1 MKKSGFCCRH
11 SQEKKH
17 SVPPT
22 PESGSPPAAAAT
34 STDLSELLFVA
45 RGLMPKIINRLLVEL
60 RRNDPIALEEI
71 DVYLTNLLSP
81 LTAMGAPMR
90 TIISQVL
97 LDPGVYEKYAKNCE
111 TIGGLERKNFLIG
124 RYEQYV
130 IARLA
135 MPNFNLKHYYK
146 GCSICPPNGCS
157 LRLENSEFTHS
168 TFVEELLFW
177 TVQYEF
183 PQKLVCFLLNM
194 LRDGEYKAHFARS
207 FVAHYSRISMM
218 LANFRGNTDDAGQQA
233 NTNKPTPHDLLSN
246 CVVHVSVQL
255 LSNESLAFKL
265 CEEEHLLFILI
276 ASLKATI
283 EGADADR
290 SNLTASQLQ
299 DPDRNQHK
307 VVKCDHH
314 VMKKHFY
321 WPLVSD
327 LNNILTH
334 RRVALMFI
342 RNRELFEL
350 WLGFVLDF
358 QGMNLNIR
366 ELLMHVEFEND
377 SYYASFSSELE
388 ICATSLWTIMLHNRE
403 PATAPLTVQVVH
415 STLAYLN
422 KWFRLIGFSYEQTPN
437 PLHCTFH
444 IPLHRYYSIF
454 LRNGVAHQGLHLDEL
469 LPSAEEQI
477 KLLLAHPLQIQINFY
492 EILCTLWVRNGLQ
505 MKGQAMTYIQC
516 HFCNSMIDPDL
527 FLIQQL
533 ASKLSPDWFVRTVLE
548 RFHIFDW
555 LSLRNSCADSFS
567 VFNFNNLYSQ
577 FNLNE
582 TGAGGESAANFLEP
596 EQLMPMC
603 EAALTFLC
611 TLFTVQTNLGLSEEE
626 IIRKGKRLLFFCWL
640 LFNLTP

>member
-17 SVPPT
+17 SPPA
-22 PESGSPPAAAAT
+22 PSGSPPQP

-60 RRNDPIALEEI
+60 RRNDPDALPEI
-71 DVYLTNLLSP
+71 DTYLTNLLSP

-97 LDPGVYEKYAKNCE
+97 LDPAVYQQYAKACE
-111 TIGGLERKNFLIG
+111 TLGNLERKNFLMS
-124 RYEQYV
+124 RHENYLLT
-130 IARLA
+130 RMA
-135 MPNFNLKHYYK
+135 MPNFALKHYYR
-146 GCSICPPNGCS
+146 GCSICPPNACS
-157 LRLENSEFTHS
+157 LRLENSEFTHN

-194 LRDGEYKAHFARS
+194 LRDGEYKAHFARA
-207 FVAHYSRISMM
+207 FVYHYSRTSMM
-218 LANFRGNTDDAGQQA
+218 LANFRQADQEAGGAQA
-233 NTNKPTPHDLLSN
+233 NANKPTAHDLLSN

-255 LSNESLAFKL
+255 LSNESLAYKL

-283 EGADADR
+283 EGSDADR

-299 DPDRNQHK
+299 DADRNQHK

-403 PATAPLTVQVVH
+403 PATAPLTVQVVQ

-469 LPSAEEQI
+469 LPANEEQI

-533 ASKLSPDWFVRTVLE
+533 ASKLAPDWFIRTVLE
-548 RFHIFDW
+548 RFHVFDW
-555 LSLRNSCADSFS
+555 LSFRNSSSESF

-582 TGAGGESAANFLEP
+582 PGGEAGARAAAFLEP

-626 IIRKGKRLLFFCWL
+626 IIRKGKVALN
-640 LFNLTP
+640 FNQSIN

>member
-1 MKKSGFCCRH
+1 MKSDD
-11 SQEKKH
+11 S
-17 SVPPT
+17 
-22 PESGSPPAAAAT
+22 SGSPPP
-34 STDLSELLFVA
+34 STAQPGSPANDLYELLFVA

-60 RRNDPIALEEI
+60 RRNDPAALTEI
-71 DVYLTNLLSP
+71 DVYLTQLLSP

-97 LDPGVYEKYAKNCE
+97 LDPEVYTKHARNCE
-111 TIGGLERKNFLIG
+111 TISGLERKNFLMG
-124 RYEQYV
+124 RHQQYV
-130 IARLA
+130 VARMA

-146 GCSICPPNGCS
+146 GCSICPPGHCS
-157 LRLENSEFTHS
+157 LHLDADEFNHS

-194 LRDGEYKAHFARS
+194 LRDAEYKSHFARS
-207 FVAHYSRISMM
+207 FVYHYSRISMM
-218 LANFRGNTDDAGQQA
+218 LANFRNAPDENGAQ
-233 NTNKPTPHDLLSN
+233 TNKPTAHDLLSN

-255 LSNESLAFKL
+255 LSNEQLAFKL

-283 EGADADR
+283 EGADLER
-290 SNLTASQLQ
+290 SNLTRSELQ

-358 QGMNLNIR
+358 QGMNLNTR
-366 ELLMHVEFEND
+366 ELMVHVEFEND

-403 PATAPLTVQVVH
+403 PATAALTVQVVQ

-454 LRNGVAHQGLHLDEL
+454 LRNGVAFQGLPLAEL
-469 LPSAEEQI
+469 LPANEEQI

-533 ASKLSPDWFVRTVLE
+533 ASRLSPDWFIRTVLE
-548 RFHIFDW
+548 RFHVFDW
-555 LSLRNSCADSFS
+555 LSFRNSTESF
-567 VFNFNNLYSQ
+567 VFNFNNLYSN
-577 FNLNE
+577 FALGE
-582 TGAGGESAANFLEP
+582 TGQAMKSGAGGPGSNFLEP

-626 IIRKGKRLLFFCWL
+626 ITRKGKRLLEFWSFL
-640 LFNLTP
+640 G